1 MAAQNPAYAGLTATY
16 IGNDQCQLSNGTTIP
31 VIINGLMVFEPSDS
45 FINVVMMVFRPG
57 GGYERFLCGKTSCSD
72 LDHSGATLT
81 ITSSG
86 YSYGATNGDV
96 EYYDTNG
103 LLTSIVS
110 IDGYTQNF
118 DYNPD
123 DTLQSVVDNHNRSI
137 EFFYTDGL
145 LTSVNL
151 PDGTSITYGYNGA
164 SQLNK
169 VTYSDN
175 SVVQYEYDDA
185 NYPKAMTSEID
196 ESNNTYA
203 VWQYDDATGFGTF
216 NGLAGPTAGTYVATD
231 SLQFNVGNTVDTDS
245 LGTQRTYNYQDLV
258 GDSRLTSITGPVCRH
273 CTGNTMTYDANGYL
287 ASVRDWDN
295 NETDYT
301 FGGTGLLDTLV
312 EGKGT
317 AVQRTTKTTWDTVH
331 RVPTERTVLDASNNV
346 LSDVQWQRNA
356 RGEPLARCE
365 IDPSN
370 AAASGYVCSSTGSV
384 PAGVRRWT
392 YTYCDTVDTTQCPL
406 VGLLLSVTGP
416 RTDLTQITTYSY
428 YLTSSALNCG
438 AASAA
443 CYQVGDLHQ
452 VTDALGHVTTI
463 VSYDGAGR
471 VVTSQDANGVY
482 TDYSYTL
489 RGWLHSKIIR
499 VTSDNSPSS
508 LDAVSTIGYTPYGAV
523 NSVTDPDGVVYT
535 FKYDSAHR
543 LTDIYDALNKHIH
556 YTLDA
561 AGNKT
566 GEQWFRA
573 AGALVRSVSSNY
585 NALGEL
591 TSVVDGLSQ
600 TVFNANYSDSYD
612 PNGNLTHSVD
622 GRGIQHQQGF
632 DALNRLH
639 TAIADYNGTDPS
651 TSNATTT
658 VNLDALD
665 QVTSVVDPTSLTTTY
680 QYDGLGDRRQLQ
692 SPDTGTSTDTYN
704 AAGDR
709 LVHTDAK
716 GVTRTSTYD
725 ALDRLSGTSYLDS
738 SLDVSYH
745 YDEANTVTGCTQSR
759 PIGRLTRVVEAGV
772 TTVYCYG
779 GHGNLSQKRQITSGH
794 TDITSYTYT
803 SADRLSSIVEPDG
816 TAIVYTRGNNGDI
829 SQVQVTPAGNST
841 APPTV
846 VSGISYWP
854 FGPISAYTLGN
865 GQTVTRSYDANYR
878 LSDIVSPTLNLH
890 YARDPMGD
898 IQSEGG
904 GSPLPEAYQYD
915 ALYRLTT
922 TTYYGSLLET
932 DGYNK
937 AGDRL
942 NKSAAGLATGA
953 YAYTPGTHQLASIA
967 GVAFANDANGNTT
980 GSVIGATPYGFG
992 YNGRNRLTLAQVNQQ
1007 TVGTYTYNAWG
1018 QRIGKVTGATTER
1031 YAYDQANHL
1040 IGEYGTATNRDYVWV
1055 DDLPVAVID
1064 NTINGS
1070 VTTSTVNYIIA
1081 DGLNTPRR
1089 VMNAAGTTI
1098 WSWAVLGNP
1107 FGEQLPTSSTGYVL
1121 NLRYPGQYYDAETGT
1136 NYNLFRTYE
1145 PAMGRY
1151 LQSDPI
1157 GLMGGISTYA
1167 YVGGDPL
1174 DAIDSLGLY
1183 DVVVAIWRANYFDGS
1198 VGHVA
1203 TFSSDGTALTS
1214 QFPTPHSY
1222 EGANTTLDWQETL
1235 AKEGRGPDD
1244 IYNVHLPDEDEGAI
1258 EMAALG
1264 QRSRST
1270 WDWLPT
1276 NKHQTNCT
1284 TAAIAVLGSV
1294 GIQAYPNYDYPP
1306 MTPHDV
1312 NSALGD
1318 LSNQQGSNVTRLS
1331 NVPW

>member
-1 MAAQNPAYAGLTATY
+1 VSGDGRFRLDRYYNSNPLNPSGAGTGWQIGLAVRRISDINAGAGVAIPSNRLVYTGNQLSGEYSSASDACTKGLADLAATNPAYQGLTATY
-16 IGNDQCQLSNGTTIP
+16 IGNDQCQLSNGSIIP
-31 VIINGLMVFEPSDS
+31 VMVNGEMVFLPSDS
-45 FINVVMMVFRPG
+45 FINFELMAFRPE
-57 GGYERFLCGKTSCSD
+57 GGYDRFVCTKTSCID
-72 LDHSGATLT
+72 ADHAGISLVITDTGYTLT
-81 ITSSG
+81 
-86 YSYGATNGDV
+86 AANGDV
-96 EYYDTNG
+96 EYYDPSGT
-103 LLTSIVS
+103 LMSIVS
-110 IDGYTQNF
+110 IDGYTKNF
-118 DYNPD
+118 NYNID
-123 DTLQSVVDNHNRSI
+123 GTLQSVVDNHNR
-137 EFFYTDGL
+137 EMQFFYTDGL
-145 LTSVNL
+145 LTSVDF
-151 PDGTSITYGYNGA
+151 PDGTSVTYGYTSA

-203 VWQYDDATGFGTF
+203 VWQYDDSTGFGTF
-216 NGLAGPTAGTYVATD
+216 NGLTGPTAGTYVATD

-245 LGTQRTYNYQDLV
+245 LGTQRTYNFQDLV
-258 GDSRLTSITGPVCRH
+258 GNSRLTSITGPVCQH
-273 CTGNTMTYDANGYL
+273 CMGNTMTYDANGYL
-287 ASVRDWDN
+287 ASVKDWNN

-301 FGGTGLLDTLV
+301 FDGAGLLDTLV

-317 AVQRTTKTTWDTVH
+317 AVQRTTNTTWDTVH
-331 RVPTERTVLDASNNV
+331 RVPTEKAVLDANNNM

-365 IDPSN
+365 IDLGN
-370 AAASGYVCSSTGSV
+370 AATSGYVCSSTGSV

-392 YTYCDTVDTTQCPL
+392 YTYCDAVDATQCPL

-416 RTDLTQITTYSY
+416 RTDLTQTTTYSY
-428 YLTSSALNCG
+428 YLTSSASNCG
-438 AASAA
+438 TASAA
-443 CYQVGDLHQ
+443 CYQIGDLHQ

-463 VSYDGAGR
+463 LSYDGAGR
-471 VVTSQDANGVY
+471 VVTSQDANDIY
-482 TDYSYTL
+482 TDYTYTP
-489 RGWLHSKIIR
+489 RGWLHSKTIR

-535 FKYDSAHR
+535 FSYDPAHR
-543 LTDIYDALNKHIH
+543 LTDVYDALGKHIH

-566 GEQWFRA
+566 GEQTFTE
-573 AGALVRSVSSNY
+573 AGALVRSVSRHY

-591 TSVVDGLSQ
+591 TSVVDGLNQ
-600 TVFNANYSDSYD
+600 TVFSANYGDSYD
-612 PNGNLTHSVD
+612 ANGNLTHSVD
-622 GRGIQHQQGF
+622 GRGIQHQQAF

-639 TAIADYNGTDPS
+639 TTIADYNGTDPG

-665 QVTSVVDPTSLTTTY
+665 QVTSVVDPTNLTTTY
-680 QYDGLGDRRQLQ
+680 QYNGLGDRHQLQ
-692 SPDTGTSTDTYN
+692 SPDTGTSTDTYD

-709 LVHTDAK
+709 LIHTDAK
-716 GVTRTSTYD
+716 GIASTSTYD
-725 ALDRLSGTSYLDS
+725 ALNHLSGTSYLDS
-738 SLDVSYH
+738 SLNVSYH
-745 YDEANTVTGCTQSR
+745 YDEPNTITGCTQSK

-816 TAIVYTRGNNGDI
+816 TAIVYTRGNNGEI
-829 SQVQVTPAGNST
+829 SQVQVTPAGNSA
-841 APPTV
+841 APPVV
-846 VSGISYWP
+846 VSGISHWP

-890 YARDPMGD
+890 YIRDPMGD
-898 IQSEGG
+898 IQSEGS
-904 GSPLPEAYQYD
+904 GSPIPEAYQYD
-915 ALYRLTT
+915 SLYRLTT

-942 NKSAAGLATGA
+942 NKSAAGLATGT

-980 GSVIGATPYGFG
+980 GSVIGAIPYGFG

-1018 QRIGKVTGATTER
+1018 QRIGKVTGAATER

-1055 DDLPVAVID
+1055 DDLPIAVID

-1098 WSWAVLGNP
+1098 WSWPVLGNP

-1136 NYNLFRTYE
+1136 NYNMFRTYE
-1145 PAMGRY
+1145 LATGRY

-1157 GLMGGISTYA
+1157 GLAGGISTYT
-1167 YVGGDPL
+1167 YVGGNPLNNADPL
-1174 DAIDSLGLY
+1174 GLACPPKVKGAGLCIDAS
-1183 DVVVAIWRANYFDGS
+1183 NFDPN
-1198 VGHVA
+1198 
-1203 TFSSDGTALTS
+1203 TSDGATVAGS
-1214 QFPTPHSY
+1214 
-1222 EGANTTLDWQETL
+1222 AET
-1235 AKEGRGPDD
+1235 
-1244 IYNVHLPDEDEGAI
+1244 DEV
-1258 EMAALG
+1258 AALMG
-1264 QRSRST
+1264 R
-1270 WDWLPT
+1270 
-1276 NKHQTNCT
+1276 
-1284 TAAIAVLGSV
+1284 
-1294 GIQAYPNYDYPP
+1294 
-1306 MTPHDV
+1306 
-1312 NSALGD
+1312 
-1318 LSNQQGSNVTRLS
+1318 
-1331 NVPW
+1331 VP